1 MILPVLNYNFN
12 KPNAP
17 QSRCIIN
24 TPNLSGYSLHA
35 IPCEPDTFEC
45 SLTALDK
52 DISSSRIEKSYKKIE
67 DSLQVIKADDIE
79 KIAAKVKSA
88 FPDID
93 NKEIYSVMG
102 AMSEYSSYAS
112 MQHIASDLYTKGI
125 SEVFDFSALLT
136 YQDKTVKEKTQNPFS
151 MDAVLK
157 IKGEYSP
164 KVITH
169 IPQKLG
175 VPLGCVLDYL
185 TFFKYPMNYG
195 RKKAAL
201 ILDKNSI
208 KLFQKIKSAE
218 PDAFKRDFL
227 NNEMFVPV
235 YIDNFENSYNFLNQ
249 GKSFEQEVFNFTEK
263 YRTLKGEHPEFSHQ
277 KLLDVLFNSQN
288 LKAIKELGF
297 TPLHMQPKHTEN
309 IDSQTIAQNLRPVMP
324 TKEQFIDFVQTFAK
338 HSRNVEPE
346 LMENI
351 LLDYLNKNLAVYSPA
366 SLSQKLKILHK
377 KIIQSVK
384 EKGYPT
390 KNIYYTVLNPNK
402 SFGLIAY
409 QFQNVNNIPDDKI
422 IYWKGSSYNAR
433 TDLKLP
439 EKSTIVILDD
449 CFISGNTIMYEMFNY
464 QAEASNIKTQRDDTN
479 ILFASVLST
488 NAAQNRIKKNIQYAS
503 REKADDFVNVDTQK
517 INWPEDLKQDYANEL
532 LKLIRFDK
540 HILAT
545 TAIVFPYMGS
555 DTNAPGLHGLF
566 AQFVPNRNYL
576 HNEVSEDDFFDD

>member
-1 MILPVLNYNFN
+1 M
-12 KPNAP
+12 
-17 QSRCIIN
+17 
-24 TPNLSGYSLHA
+24 HA

-67 DSLQVIKADDIE
+67 DSLHVIKADDIE
-79 KIAAKVKSA
+79 KIAAKVKAA

-112 MQHIASDLYTKGI
+112 MKHIASDLYAKGI

-136 YQDKTVKEKTQNPFS
+136 YQDKTVKEQTQNPFS

-249 GKSFEQEVFNFTEK
+249 GKSFEQEVFNFTER

-277 KLLDVLFNSQN
+277 KLLDILFNSQN

-517 INWPEDLKQDYANEL
+517 INWPEDLKQYYANEL

-555 DTNAPGLHGLF
+555 DTNAPGLHDLF